1 MNTNPNQNK
10 MTFTPEELDNILT
23 LIDFH
28 DDYEEVKE
36 IWGFDIET
44 LRNKV
49 SDLLTN
55 SNEYTWGSLIVKLV
69 PMFGCDLYKASD
81 NELIWVYDVNQP
93 DDGYHVPARKLF

>member
-1 MNTNPNQNK
+1 MKKYIFQHCNTQQTNPK

-28 DDYEEVKE
+28 DDFEEVKE

-55 SNEYTWGSLIVKLV
+55 SNQVK
-69 PMFGCDLYKASD
+69 
-81 NELIWVYDVNQP
+81 
-93 DDGYHVPARKLF
+93 

>member
-1 MNTNPNQNK
+1 
-10 MTFTPEELDNILT
+10 MTFTPEDLDNILT

-28 DDYEEVKE
+28 DDFEEVKE

-55 SNEYTWGSLIVKLV
+55 SNQVK
-69 PMFGCDLYKASD
+69 
-81 NELIWVYDVNQP
+81 
-93 DDGYHVPARKLF
+93 

>member
-1 MNTNPNQNK
+1 MKKYIFQHCNTQQSNPK
-10 MTFTPEELDNILT
+10 MPFTPEELDNILT

-28 DDYEEVKE
+28 DDFEEVKE

-55 SNEYTWGSLIVKLV
+55 SNQVK
-69 PMFGCDLYKASD
+69 
-81 NELIWVYDVNQP
+81 
-93 DDGYHVPARKLF
+93 

>member
-1 MNTNPNQNK
+1 MLTTNDIQ
-10 MTFTPEELDNILT
+10 NILT

-28 DDYEEVKE
+28 DDFEEVKE

-55 SNEYTWGSLIVKLV
+55 SNSNK
-69 PMFGCDLYKASD
+69 
-81 NELIWVYDVNQP
+81 
-93 DDGYHVPARKLF
+93 

>member
-1 MNTNPNQNK
+1 MLTAN
-10 MTFTPEELDNILT
+10 DIRNILT

-28 DDYEEVKE
+28 DDFEEVKE

-55 SNEYTWGSLIVKLV
+55 SNSNK
-69 PMFGCDLYKASD
+69 
-81 NELIWVYDVNQP
+81 
-93 DDGYHVPARKLF
+93 

>member
-1 MNTNPNQNK
+1 MLTANDIQ
-10 MTFTPEELDNILT
+10 NILT

-28 DDYEEVKE
+28 DDFEEVKE

-55 SNEYTWGSLIVKLV
+55 SNSNK
-69 PMFGCDLYKASD
+69 
-81 NELIWVYDVNQP
+81 
-93 DDGYHVPARKLF
+93 

>member
-1 MNTNPNQNK
+1 MTTIQSNPK
-10 MTFTPEELDNILT
+10 MPFTPEELDNILT

-28 DDYEEVKE
+28 DDFEEVKE

-55 SNEYTWGSLIVKLV
+55 SNSK
-69 PMFGCDLYKASD
+69 
-81 NELIWVYDVNQP
+81 
-93 DDGYHVPARKLF
+93 

>member
-28 DDYEEVKE
+28 DDFEEVKE

-55 SNEYTWGSLIVKLV
+55 SNSKLHSLKHLLQQTMFLMKRTLMKVAMSKLTQ
-69 PMFGCDLYKASD
+69 
-81 NELIWVYDVNQP
+81 IT
-93 DDGYHVPARKLF
+93 

>member
-1 MNTNPNQNK
+1 MMLINPMTVTMSLLANFSDSNLDRLKCPYSMNTNPNQNK

-28 DDYEEVKE
+28 DDFEEVKE

-55 SNEYTWGSLIVKLV
+55 SNSNK
-69 PMFGCDLYKASD
+69 
-81 NELIWVYDVNQP
+81 
-93 DDGYHVPARKLF
+93 